1 MKNETLTQ
9 GKAFKY
15 HNNEFVFLGYEQ
27 DGALAILKR
36 PLEQRFQ
43 FDSKNKNDW
52 EHSDLRQY
60 LNGIFL
66 SKYFDKNNLVSMMV
80 NTIADDGTYHGDG
93 KCQDYLS
100 MLSDDLYRKYRKYLP
115 IYFQNLWSITPHS
128 CNTNTI
134 SAERIIKMPYGTLTV
149 DIPLDY
155 NAVAPIALFN
165 KDLFNFE
172 VLKNESNQKKA

>member
-80 NTIADDGTYHGDG
+80 NTIADDGTYHGNG

-115 IYFQNLWSITPHS
+115 IYSQNLWSITP
-128 CNTNTI
+128 
-134 SAERIIKMPYGTLTV
+134 YGTLAV